1 MIIVGAV
8 RVLSWAYRA
17 LTFTNRKGRKY
28 IMNVEE
34 IKRAVD
40 SGKRVYSGNKN
51 YVVICDSIGQYLIK
65 CTFNDSCIGLTWKD
79 GVTLNGDP
87 DEFWVESPSKYGY
100 SMCNIQRSSF
110 GG

>member
-1 MIIVGAV
+1 M
-8 RVLSWAYRA
+8 
-17 LTFTNRKGRKY
+17 LTFINRKGRIY

-65 CTFNDSCIGLTWKD
+65 CTFNDNCIGLT
-79 GVTLNGDP
+79 
-87 DEFWVESPSKYGY
+87 
-100 SMCNIQRSSF
+100 
-110 GG
+110 

>member
-1 MIIVGAV
+1 
-8 RVLSWAYRA
+8 
-17 LTFTNRKGRKY
+17 
-28 IMNVEE
+28 MNVEE

-79 GVTLNGDP
+79 GVTLNGEP
-87 DEFWVESPSKYGY
+87 DEFWVAESPSKYGY

-110 GG
+110 GC